1 MSRRNVWRNLNPEMN
16 RMYKNS
22 MNKGQKLN
30 GNCDFNTPGNDVSY
44 IACTSFS
51 TNKQLILMQKAVEI
65 QRKHKNSHNFFE

>member
-1 MSRRNVWRNLNPEMN
+1 
-16 RMYKNS
+16 

-65 QRKHKNSHNFFE
+65 QKKHKNSHNFFE